1 LGFDELRKNDDAM
14 RTISDSSA
22 KASTSENMR
31 PPLQYPPVSRQMKGR
46 STVTVMVIGVEWV
59 KPGAERGK

>member
-22 KASTSENMR
+22 KASTLDNFR
-31 PPLQYPPVSRQMKGR
+31 PPLQYPTEPVSRL
-46 STVTVMVIGVEWV
+46 S
-59 KPGAERGK
+59 GK